1 MDQFNLYKDIQ
12 ARTGGEIYLGVVGP
26 VRTGKS
32 TFIKRFMDMMV
43 FPRIEDVHSREQA
56 RDELPQSSGG
66 TVIMT
71 SEPKFI
77 PKTAV
82 EIPVDDSVR
91 VKVRCIDCVGFMVEG
106 ATGHEENG
114 SERMV
119 MTPWFNEPI
128 PFTKAAAIGTR
139 KVIQEHATIG
149 LVITSDGS
157 FGDIPRSHYIPAE
170 EAAIE
175 ELKKNDKPFMILLNT
190 VKPYSEEARAL
201 KESLET
207 KYQVQCMALNCD
219 QLRKQDV
226 DTMMH
231 SLLYEFPVTDM
242 EFYLPRWL
250 DVLPKTHELKSQM
263 IDMLKELI
271 GKTRTMND
279 FRKNE
284 AVFSKPWLKKYYVEQ
299 MNMSDGHIKIHIELD
314 MKYYYAMLSELV
326 GAPVSG
332 EYEFYR
338 MIKSL
343 ADQRDE
349 FSRVSQAVAAV
360 KGQGYGMVMPD
371 QQEVA
376 FEEPELIRHG
386 SKYGVN
392 IKAHAPSI
400 HMIQANIETEIAPIV
415 GTQEQAEDLIRYI
428 RANGRESREEM
439 WNTLI
444 FGKSVGQ
451 LVEEGIQTKIARMT
465 ETSQTKLQE
474 TLQKI
479 INDSNGGVVFVII

>member
-1 MDQFNLYKDIQ
+1 M
-12 ARTGGEIYLGVVGP
+12 RP
-26 VRTGKS
+26 
-32 TFIKRFMDMMV
+32 
-43 FPRIEDVHSREQA
+43 
-56 RDELPQSSGG
+56 
-66 TVIMT
+66 
-71 SEPKFI
+71 
-77 PKTAV
+77 
-82 EIPVDDSVR
+82 SV
-91 VKVRCIDCVGFMVEG
+91 
-106 ATGHEENG
+106 
-114 SERMV
+114 
-119 MTPWFNEPI
+119 W
-128 PFTKAAAIGTR
+128 
-139 KVIQEHATIG
+139 
-149 LVITSDGS
+149 VITSDGS

>member
-1 MDQFNLYKDIQ
+1 
-12 ARTGGEIYLGVVGP
+12 
-26 VRTGKS
+26 
-32 TFIKRFMDMMV
+32 
-43 FPRIEDVHSREQA
+43 
-56 RDELPQSSGG
+56 
-66 TVIMT
+66 
-71 SEPKFI
+71 
-77 PKTAV
+77 
-82 EIPVDDSVR
+82 
-91 VKVRCIDCVGFMVEG
+91 
-106 ATGHEENG
+106 
-114 SERMV
+114 
-119 MTPWFNEPI
+119 
-128 PFTKAAAIGTR
+128 
-139 KVIQEHATIG
+139 
-149 LVITSDGS
+149 
-157 FGDIPRSHYIPAE
+157 
-170 EAAIE
+170 
-175 ELKKNDKPFMILLNT
+175 
-190 VKPYSEEARAL
+190 
-201 KESLET
+201 
-207 KYQVQCMALNCD
+207 
-219 QLRKQDV
+219 
-226 DTMMH
+226 
-231 SLLYEFPVTDM
+231 
-242 EFYLPRWL
+242 
-250 DVLPKTHELKSQM
+250 
-263 IDMLKELI
+263 MLKELI